1 MRSSPKVV
9 EPSSKRCELQLLERI
24 FTILELFDGDH
35 PDWSATE
42 VARAVGL
49 PVPTSHR
56 ILVGLMRARYL
67 SRDWDSKRF
76 SLGPAALSFARR
88 TDAAL
93 DLRQVAPPVLKQL
106 TALTNETALMTM
118 LNDRHDRA
126 RCCARVESS
135 RPLRLSVAPG
145 NELPLHAGAMQKVLL
160 AYLPAPEINSV
171 LSGELPSLSR
181 ATITDPA
188 RLRSNLR
195 TVRTRGWA
203 ISFEETNEGVWGVA
217 VALID
222 ASGAPA
228 AAFGLASS
236 RASLTVPAVKQHLV
250 DLHAAASTL
259 ASRLGYSLPSL
270 KLPARRELAAA

>member
-1 MRSSPKVV
+1 MRTPVEVLERSSG
-9 EPSSKRCELQLLERI
+9 RCELQLLDRI
-24 FTILELFDGDH
+24 FAILELFDGER

-42 VARAVGL
+42 AARAVGL
-49 PVPTSHR
+49 PVPTAHR
-56 ILVGLMRARYL
+56 ILVGLMRASYL

-93 DLRQVAPPVLKQL
+93 DLRRVAPPVLRQL

-126 RCCARVESS
+126 RCYARTEPS
-135 RPLRLSVAPG
+135 RPLLLSVAPG

-160 AYLPAPEINSV
+160 AYLPAPEINLV
-171 LSGELPSLSR
+171 LSGRLPSLAR
-181 ATITDPA
+181 ATITDPV

-195 TVRTRGWA
+195 TVRNRGWA

-217 VALID
+217 VPLID
-222 ASGAPA
+222 ASGIPA
-228 AAFGLASS
+228 AALGLASS
-236 RASLTVPAVKQHLV
+236 RGSLSVHTVQRHLV

-259 ASRLGYSLPSL
+259 ADRLGYRLPSV
-270 KLPARRELAAA
+270 KLPAQRELAAA

>member
-1 MRSSPKVV
+1 MGRSSG
-9 EPSSKRCELQLLERI
+9 RGELQLLDRI
-24 FTILELFDGDH
+24 FAILELFDGDH

-42 VARAVGL
+42 AARAVSL
-49 PVPTSHR
+49 PVPTAHR
-56 ILVGLMRARYL
+56 ILVGLMRASYL
-67 SRDWDSKRF
+67 GRDRDSKRF

-93 DLRQVAPPVLKQL
+93 DLRRVAPPVLRQL

-126 RCCARVESS
+126 RCYARVERSQ
-135 RPLRLSVAPG
+135 PLRLSVVPG

-160 AYLPAPEINSV
+160 AYLPAPEINSI
-171 LSGELPSLSR
+171 LSGDLPSLSR

-195 TVRTRGWA
+195 TVRSRGWA

-217 VALID
+217 VPLID
-222 ASGAPA
+222 SGGAPA
-228 AAFGLASS
+228 AALGLASS
-236 RASLTVPAVKQHLV
+236 RGSLNVPAVQRHLV

-259 ASRLGYSLPSL
+259 ADRLGYSLPSL
-270 KLPARRELAAA
+270 KLPAQRELAAA